1 MRDSLAP
8 PEPSDTELQALRQRP
23 VIGPALATTGVSTP
37 SVRRRTE
44 RRMVFMVALVI
55 WFSDFCG
62 GHERL
67 LWTLNP
73 TISSGCRILGA
84 ASGLDCRSTRQPRPR
99 FMEENRPL
107 FDCLVKGEADGVSLS
122 PLGVRM
128 QSGLRQTSWA
138 LPTFSRCRG
147 PARPRPGRKRC
158 GLSPPGIARRG
169 FRDRVARRLGG
180 RG

>member
-1 MRDSLAP
+1 MPHSAQSPDRPPQKGASVRSLAP
-8 PEPSDTELQALRQRP
+8 PEPGDTELQVLPAA

-84 ASGLDCRSTRQPRPR
+84 ASGSTARSTHNLDRDLWR
-99 FMEENRPL
+99 
-107 FDCLVKGEADGVSLS
+107 KTG
-122 PLGVRM
+122 
-128 QSGLRQTSWA
+128 
-138 LPTFSRCRG
+138 RC
-147 PARPRPGRKRC
+147 
-158 GLSPPGIARRG
+158 SIAW
-169 FRDRVARRLGG
+169 
-180 RG
+180 